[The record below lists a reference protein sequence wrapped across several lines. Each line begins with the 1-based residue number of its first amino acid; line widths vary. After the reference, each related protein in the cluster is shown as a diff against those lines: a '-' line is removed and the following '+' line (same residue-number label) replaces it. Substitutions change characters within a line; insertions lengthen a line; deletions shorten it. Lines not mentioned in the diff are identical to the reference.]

1 MWSTANWRTA
11 IAAHS
16 VGGARGNAEV
26 EEGFV
31 EAGVARILAVLAVV
45 VLAVVLAV
53 LPALIALRIELA
65 TQAFGQVAVG
75 IASLAVFVGGAKLA
89 AAILGGAR
97 FALRPQERISSASVD

>member
-1 MWSTANWRTA
+1 ML
-11 IAAHS
+11 
-16 VGGARGNAEV
+16 G
-26 EEGFV
+26 
-31 EAGVARILAVLAVV
+31 VV

-53 LPALIALRIELA
+53 LPALVALRIGAA
-65 TQAFGQVAVG
+65 TQTFGRVAVG